1 MDIKSLIFGKQLE
14 QISINQ
20 YSGSTQ
26 KWLPIADIQ
35 NGMVNT
41 KDGRYIKIL
50 EVLPV
55 NFYLKSP
62 IEQQNIIYY
71 FSSYLKIAPNHL
83 QILTVTQKAD
93 IEGYTLRMWKL
104 YEQEQSELCREMIA
118 DNIEEVAYLAAN
130 EAVAHRFFIVFEYE
144 SGMKARGTSIEGI
157 AQCMREEEQTARR
170 YLDMCGLEVIYL
182 DFSDNFHLELL
193 HSLINKRSS
202 LHQKLDK
209 AVFDMAT
216 KICGAEDNFAER
228 MECFEDEEIQAD
240 GLDEPEIPN
249 ISEKP
254 VENTVYEWQA
264 QTIKKLPTKKNRLKK
279 PKKTKKKAA
288 KKLFPHKEKPPEL
301 NAIESGAISVPD
313 ILAPSSADFTNRDYV
328 GVDGVYHSY
337 LYLTGYGYPTAV
349 GNGWLNPIVEAGE
362 GINVSFTIHR
372 QAKDKVL
379 SKISKTTM
387 LNRARMRDVGDTRQD
402 FEELDSAINSGLFLK
417 NEINRN
423 SEDFYYMHTIIEV
436 SADDYETLQRRV
448 SAVETLC
455 TSQGFIS
462 KRCDYKQP
470 QSFLSCLPLLSLD
483 EDIERKSRRNILTRD
498 VAAAFPF
505 SSFEICDQNG
515 IMLGINLHNRSV
527 CMLDIFDS
535 TKYANANMSILGM
548 SGAGKTFL
556 LQLIAMRL
564 RQQDNQVFIIAPL
577 KGYEFRPACEAM
589 GGLYVKLSPSSNDCI
604 NIMEIRRATL
614 DTDAALANHTDRGDS
629 LLADKIA
636 KLHIF
641 FSLLRPSITE
651 EERHYLDSA
660 LVECYKRFGINHANS
675 SLYGEDGYF
684 KDMPILKDLHDVLS
698 EKPETKMLALA
709 LSRFVTGSASRL
721 GQHTNI
727 DLNNKYI
734 VLDISEMGKDLLP
747 LGMFLALD
755 FCWDKCR
762 ESRVDKK
769 ALLLDELWCLIGAS
783 SNPLAA
789 DYVLEI
795 FKVIRGYGG
804 AAIGAT
810 QDMVDYFALENGKY
824 GKAIINNSRTK
835 IILPLEEDEAMY
847 VKNIMGLS
855 DEEALQVIR
864 NRSGEGLLCA
874 GHNRISV
881 AFHATDKEYAK
892 ITTARI
898 DLEKQMK

>member
-1 MDIKSLIFGKQLE
+1 
-14 QISINQ
+14 
-20 YSGSTQ
+20 
-26 KWLPIADIQ
+26 
-35 NGMVNT
+35 
-41 KDGRYIKIL
+41 
-50 EVLPV
+50 
-55 NFYLKSP
+55 
-62 IEQQNIIYY
+62 
-71 FSSYLKIAPNHL
+71 
-83 QILTVTQKAD
+83 
-93 IEGYTLRMWKL
+93 
-104 YEQEQSELCREMIA
+104 
-118 DNIEEVAYLAAN
+118 
-130 EAVAHRFFIVFEYE
+130 
-144 SGMKARGTSIEGI
+144 
-157 AQCMREEEQTARR
+157 
-170 YLDMCGLEVIYL
+170 MCGLEVIFPDY
-182 DFSDNFHLELL
+182 SDNFQLELL
-193 HSLINKRSS
+193 YSLINKRSS
-202 LHQKLDK
+202 LHQKLNK
-209 AVFDMAT
+209 SVFDMAT
-216 KICGAEDNFAER
+216 KICGAGDNFADR
-228 MECFEDEEIQAD
+228 LECFEDEEENFI
-240 GLDEPEIPN
+240 EESEISDT
-249 ISEKP
+249 SEKP
-254 VENTVYEWQA
+254 NENTTHQWQA
-264 QTIKKLPTKKNRLKK
+264 QTIKKFPTKKNRLKK
-279 PKKTKKKAA
+279 FKKVKKKVA
-288 KKLFPHKEKPPEL
+288 KKLFIRKEKPPEL
-301 NAIESGAISVPD
+301 NPIESGSISIPD
-313 ILAPSSADFTNRDYV
+313 ILSPTSADFTNRDYV
-328 GVDGVYHSY
+328 GIDGVYHSY
-337 LYLTGYGYPTAV
+337 LYLTGYGYPTTV
-349 GNGWLNPIVEAGE
+349 GNGWLNPLVEAGE
-362 GINVSFTIHR
+362 GINVSFTVHR
-372 QAKDKVL
+372 QPKDKVL

-402 FEELDSAINSGLFLK
+402 YEELDSAINSGLFLK
-417 NEINRN
+417 NEMNRN
-423 SEDFYYMHTIIEV
+423 GEDFYYMHTVIEV
-436 SADDYETLQRRV
+436 SAEDYETLQRRV

-455 TSQGFIS
+455 TSQGFLV
-462 KRCDYKQP
+462 KRCDFKQP
-470 QSFLSCLPLLSLD
+470 EAFLSCLPLLSLD

-535 TKYANANMSILGM
+535 SKYANANMSILGM

-564 RQQDNQVFIIAPL
+564 RQQDIQVFIIAPL

-660 LVECYKRFGINHANS
+660 LVECYKRFGINHTNS
-675 SLYGEDGYF
+675 SLYDEDGYF
-684 KDMPILKDLHDVLS
+684 KEMPILKDLHDVLS
-698 EKPETKMLALA
+698 EKVETRMLALA

-762 ESRVDKK
+762 ESRVEKK

-810 QDMVDYFALENGKY
+810 QDLTDYFALENGKY

-881 AFHATDKEYAK
+881 AFHATDKEYSK
-892 ITTARI
+892 ITTARS